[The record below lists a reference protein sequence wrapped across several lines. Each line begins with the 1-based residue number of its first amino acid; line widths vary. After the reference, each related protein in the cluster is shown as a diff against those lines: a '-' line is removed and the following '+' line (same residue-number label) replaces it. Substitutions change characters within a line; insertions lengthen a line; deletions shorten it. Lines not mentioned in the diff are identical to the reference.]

1 MDRSRPSLS
10 GAGGPFKG
18 LPGFF
23 ASRRASADRL
33 SQRARLNAC
42 PYMLHMCA
50 CERASAFRFGCAVA
64 SFIALPA
71 RKTINMQRL
80 SNPFNFCDSH
90 PLRNKNLTGMRRVA
104 ALFQH
109 SREQVASAPR
119 TEGRTRALGRDRR
132 GLSVLLCRISTLRT
146 AHGRHGRTGRA
157 TSKSRATDASHR
169 RSVRQRDS
177 LHAHA
182 HAWSSAFSSVSAALC
197 RKH

>member
-1 MDRSRPSLS
+1 MRAHICSICVRVSAHLPFVL
-10 GAGGPFKG
+10 GA
-18 LPGFF
+18 
-23 ASRRASADRL
+23 
-33 SQRARLNAC
+33 
-42 PYMLHMCA
+42 M
-50 CERASAFRFGCAVA
+50 A

-146 AHGRHGRTGRA
+146 AHGRHGRTGRG

-169 RSVRQRDS
+169 RSVRPRDS

-182 HAWSSAFSSVSAALC
+182 HALVLRIHSAPYPLRSVALPRCHGLQATLVVVGCHVMSSLC
-197 RKH
+197 LRVLEGVP

>member
-23 ASRRASADRL
+23 ASRRASADRP

-50 CERASAFRFGCAVA
+50 CERASAFRFGCYGLVHR
-64 SFIALPA
+64 IACTDNYQYAATFQSVLFL
-71 RKTINMQRL
+71 RL
-80 SNPFNFCDSH
+80 GIHSGTRTS
-90 PLRNKNLTGMRRVA
+90 REGMRRVA

-109 SREQVASAPR
+109 SRGQVASAQR

-146 AHGRHGRTGRA
+146 AHGRHGRTGRG

-169 RSVRQRDS
+169 RS
-177 LHAHA
+177 
-182 HAWSSAFSSVSAALC
+182 SSG
-197 RKH
+197 KPT